1 LLNEQLEILMTSKKM
16 IDAAVNSGD
25 ALPQSTEDI
34 GVAAAALKKPVYM
47 ARWGRGRLGGTGAL
61 MVLGQRAEAQGRPV
75 RWMDGDLKSGTLSA
89 FYRDNRCSRAPSE
102 DPVDFRDWIM
112 GDLDELIQDRQS
124 RALDVSG
131 GSSSMEELLRDME
144 LPSFCEEH
152 GMRFTWLCPLG
163 PNIEDFQHVQ
173 GAVDANH
180 MQPKDML
187 LVLNEGVVRKG
198 QNAAG
203 AFNPLM
209 ESKDYVQLIKDG
221 ARMLYLPQIPVM
233 DEIRQLGVSY
243 YDILADSRDPITG
256 KPKAARQHIV
266 RRWLRALEKE
276 IVAQEAEDWVP

>member
-1 LLNEQLEILMTSKKM
+1 MLDEQLEKQMTSKKT
-16 IDAAVNSGD
+16 IDAAVGSGD
-25 ALPQSTEDI
+25 AILQSAEDI
-34 GVAAAALKKPVYM
+34 GMAPVTLKKPVYM
-47 ARWGRGRLGGTGAL
+47 AKWGRGRLGGTGAL

-89 FYRDNRCSRAPSE
+89 FYGNRCSRAPSE
-102 DPVDFRDWIM
+102 DAVDFRDWIM
-112 GDLDELIQDRQS
+112 GDLDDLTQDRQS
-124 RALDVSG
+124 RVLDVSG
-131 GSSSMEELLRDME
+131 GSSSIEELLRDME
-144 LPSFCEEH
+144 LPSFCEEN

-163 PNIEDFQHVQ
+163 PNVEDFQHVQ

-209 ESKDYVQLIKDG
+209 KSEGYMQLIEAG
-221 ARMLYLPQIPVM
+221 ARMLYLPQNPVM
-233 DEIRQLGVSY
+233 DEIRQIGVSY

-256 KPKAARQHIV
+256 KVKAARQHIV
-266 RRWLRALEKE
+266 RRWLKALETE
-276 IVAQEAEDWVP
+276 IAAQKAEDWVP